1 MGNGVSSAGPEGSKA
16 FRRGLSAF
24 ALFGTMFVLHGAPP
38 YGTEEVILKAGPGLA
53 LLVLGLMAL
62 FWALP
67 YVLIVEELVSS
78 IPEEGEGNIS
88 LIPTIP

>member
-24 ALFGTMFVLHGAPP
+24 ALFGTMFVLHGAAP

-62 FWALP
+62 FWGLP